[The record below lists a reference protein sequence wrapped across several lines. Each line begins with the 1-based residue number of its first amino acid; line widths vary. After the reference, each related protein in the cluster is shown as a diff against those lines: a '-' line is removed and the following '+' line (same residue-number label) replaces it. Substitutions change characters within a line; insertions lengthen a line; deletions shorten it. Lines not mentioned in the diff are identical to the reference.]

1 VTDTPATRAPA
12 SDGVV
17 RPRPERIAAGARAL
31 AAELDLTVALHA
43 DALARSL
50 EREHGLVAW
59 DREQLIGQLQRR
71 LAALREQRS
80 RELGGPNVR
89 VIERRRQP
97 LESIDLAW
105 RHLRRG
111 RRVRIEH
118 EPGACTAAL
127 DLMRLMARVLR
138 DAVGA
143 DVLDVASPAWDQTD
157 VEPSA
162 SSSAFRIAVEHP
174 DDPMFWPIVGP
185 RRSAARV
192 AVVEANADRELA
204 AYVLAR
210 ASLRRTGVDPRNVKL
225 AYVIGLDD
233 RLRRHLQRLWV
244 GATMGPADDPGS
256 FTGPVDA
263 SVRDAFL
270 DANAAWGAQEG
281 VEVLCPGCVLERAAD
296 PQHYLAPALFVTD
309 WPVPELPTPG
319 PMLVLVRCDEQQALA
334 GAEAAAREGGQI
346 IALGGKKNRYPGDV
360 RLIRGALLVERLP
373 PGLPEPRPV

>member
-1 VTDTPATRAPA
+1 
-12 SDGVV
+12 
-17 RPRPERIAAGARAL
+17 
-31 AAELDLTVALHA
+31 VALFA

-50 EREHGLVAW
+50 EREQGLVAW

-71 LAALREQRS
+71 LAVLRERRF
-80 RELGGPNVR
+80 REHGGPNVR

-105 RHLRRG
+105 KQLRRG
-111 RRVRIEH
+111 RRVRLEH
-118 EPGACTAAL
+118 EPGACTAAIE
-127 DLMRLMARVLR
+127 LMHGMAHALR

-143 DVLDVASPAWDQTD
+143 DVLDVAERPWEPSEA
-157 VEPSA
+157 EPSA
-162 SSSAFRIAVEHP
+162 SSSAFRIALEHP
-174 DDPMFWPIVGP
+174 DDPTFWPVVGP
-185 RRSAARV
+185 RRSAPRV
-192 AVVEANADRELA
+192 AVVEAWADRELA

-225 AYVIGLDD
+225 AYVIGFDD

-263 SVRDAFL
+263 SVRAAFL
-270 DANAAWGAQEG
+270 EAHEAWQAHEG
-281 VEVLCPGCVLERAAD
+281 VDVLCPGGELERAAD
-296 PQHYLAPALFVTD
+296 PQHYLAPALFCVE
-309 WPVPELPTPG
+309 WPVPELPMHG

-346 IALGGKKNRYPGDV
+346 IAIGAHKGRYPGDV

>member
-1 VTDTPATRAPA
+1 VTDGGRGSEQLTLPA
-12 SDGVV
+12 
-17 RPRPERIAAGARAL
+17 RPRAERIAAAARAL
-31 AAELDLTVALHA
+31 AAELDMRIALHA
-43 DALARSL
+43 DAVARSL

-71 LAALREQRS
+71 LAVLRERRF

-97 LESIDLAW
+97 LESVDLAW
-105 RHLRRG
+105 THLRRG
-111 RRVRIEH
+111 RRVRVEH

-127 DLMRLMARVLR
+127 ELLRGMGHALR

-143 DVLDVASPAWDQTD
+143 DVLEVAERSWDFAD
-157 VEPSA
+157 AEPSA
-162 SSSAFRIAVEHP
+162 SSSAYRIALEHP
-174 DDPMFWPIVGP
+174 DDPMFWPVVGP
-185 RRSAARV
+185 RRTAPRV
-192 AVVEANADRELA
+192 AVVEATADRELA

-210 ASLRRTGVDPRNVKL
+210 AALRRTGADPRNVKL
-225 AYVIGLDD
+225 AYVVGLDD

-256 FTGPVDA
+256 FTGPVEA
-263 SVRDAFL
+263 SVREAFL
-270 DANAAWGAQEG
+270 AANAAWEADEN
-281 VEVLCPGCVLERAAD
+281 VEVLCPGCSLERAAD
-296 PQHYLAPALFVTD
+296 PQHYLAPALFVVD
-309 WPVPELPTPG
+309 WPVPDLPMAG
-319 PMLVLVRCDEQQALA
+319 PMLVLVRCDDRQALA

-346 IALGGKKNRYPGDV
+346 IALGGKHGRYPGDV

>member
-1 VTDTPATRAPA
+1 VI
-12 SDGVV
+12 G
-17 RPRPERIAAGARAL
+17 RPQRIAAAARAL
-31 AAELDLTVALHA
+31 GAELDVRMALHA
-43 DALARSL
+43 DALARAL

-71 LAALREQRS
+71 LGVLRER
-80 RELGGPNVR
+80 RFHDLGGPNVR
-89 VIERRRQP
+89 VLERRRQP

-105 RHLRRG
+105 KHLRRG
-111 RRVRIEH
+111 RRVRLEH
-118 EPGACTAAL
+118 EPGACSAAI
-127 DLMRLMARVLR
+127 DLMRGMALALR
-138 DAVGA
+138 DVVEA
-143 DVLDVASPAWDQTD
+143 DVLDVADGPWAAEAP
-157 VEPSA
+157 EPSA
-162 SSSAFRIAVEHP
+162 SSSAFRIALEHP
-174 DDPMFWPIVGP
+174 DDPSYWPIVGP
-185 RRSAARV
+185 RRSSPRV
-192 AVVEANADRELA
+192 AVVEAAADRELA

-210 ASLRRTGVDPRNVKL
+210 AALRRSGVDPRNVKL

-263 SVRDAFL
+263 SVRESFL
-270 DANAAWGAQEG
+270 DASAAWHEHAN
-281 VEVLCPGCVLERAAD
+281 VEVLCRGSELERAAD
-296 PQHYLAPALFVTD
+296 PQHYLAPALYAAD
-309 WPVPELPTPG
+309 WPVPDLPTHG

-346 IALGGKKNRYPGDV
+346 IALGGTKGRYPGDV

>member
-1 VTDTPATRAPA
+1 MNDTRVLVGEAA
-12 SDGVV
+12 
-17 RPRPERIAAGARAL
+17 RPRPERIAAAARAL
-31 AAELDLTVALHA
+31 GPELDLTVALHA

-59 DREQLIGQLQRR
+59 DREQIIGLLQRR
-71 LAALREQRS
+71 LAKLREQRF

-111 RRVRIEH
+111 RRVRVEH

-127 DLMRLMARVLR
+127 DLLRLVSRVLR
-138 DAVGA
+138 DAVKA
-143 DVLDVASPAWDQTD
+143 DVLDVASPAWEQGDA
-157 VEPSA
+157 EPSA
-162 SSSAFRIAVEHP
+162 SSSAFRIAMEHP

-185 RRSAARV
+185 RRSSARV
-192 AVVEANADRELA
+192 AVVEATADRELA

-225 AYVIGLDD
+225 AYVMGLDD

-244 GATMGPADDPGS
+244 GATMGPAGDPGS
-256 FTGPVDA
+256 FTGPVEA
-263 SVRDAFL
+263 SVRAGFL
-270 DANAAWGAQEG
+270 SAHEAWSAYDG
-281 VEVLCPGCVLERAAD
+281 VEVLCPGSELERAAD
-296 PQHYLAPALFVTD
+296 PQHYLAPALYVVD
-309 WPVPELPTPG
+309 WPVPDLPRVG
-319 PMLVLVRCDEQQALA
+319 PMLVLVRCDDAQALA
-334 GAEAAAREGGQI
+334 GAEAAAREGGEI
-346 IALGGKKNRYPGDV
+346 IVLGGQKNRYPGDV